1 MPMIP
6 EQFSSEILNSL
17 KLKEIEVN
25 TLFEITQAIN
35 NNFPEES
42 LYKIFKFTLS
52 ANMNIKKIALFVFD
66 DEWVCKANYG
76 TIHDFTTIVLDDVF
90 LKFRSLT
97 LIKDEYPDS
106 PFSEFDVLM
115 PVYHKEKILANLFL
129 GGLVTTKSG
138 TQLSTN
144 FLQALANIIIVAI
157 ENKKLARQQL
167 RQEAMRRDM
176 EIAQQL
182 QSSMLP
188 KVLPYTSRLQ
198 LAADYLPHDSLG
210 GDYYDFIPVNDDLFL
225 ICIGDVSGKGV
236 PAALLMSNIQ
246 ASLRILVR
254 QTTDIQKIIREINL
268 SIIQNSNREKFITFF
283 VALYDQK
290 NQTLHYI
297 NAGHNPPLL
306 INNNQD
312 VQFLEN
318 GTTILGSFDPLP
330 FLKEGTIL
338 GLADFLIFAYTDGLI
353 ETLNEDEEEFGVER
367 VKDFIVAH
375 QHTADLK
382 KIHEQLLH
390 ELTVFRGQVKL
401 PDDIT
406 ILSCRYRGNA

>member
-76 TIHDFTTIVLDDVF
+76 TVHDFTTIVLDDVF

-144 FLQALANIIIVAI
+144 FLQALTNIIIVAI

-246 ASLRILVR
+246 ASLRILIR

-306 INNNQD
+306 INNSQD
-312 VQFLEN
+312 VQFLDN

-330 FLKEGTIL
+330 FLKEGTIP

-353 ETLNEDEEEFGVER
+353 ETLNEHEEEFGVER
-367 VKDFIVAH
+367 VRDFIVAH
-375 QHTADLK
+375 QHMTDLR
-382 KIHEQLLH
+382 KIHEQLLN

>member
-6 EQFSSEILNSL
+6 EQLSSEILNSL

>member
-76 TIHDFTTIVLDDVF
+76 TVHDFTTIVLDDVF

-144 FLQALANIIIVAI
+144 FLQALTNIIIVAI

-246 ASLRILVR
+246 ASLRILIR

-306 INNNQD
+306 INNSQD
-312 VQFLEN
+312 VQFLDN

-330 FLKEGTIL
+330 FLKEGTIP